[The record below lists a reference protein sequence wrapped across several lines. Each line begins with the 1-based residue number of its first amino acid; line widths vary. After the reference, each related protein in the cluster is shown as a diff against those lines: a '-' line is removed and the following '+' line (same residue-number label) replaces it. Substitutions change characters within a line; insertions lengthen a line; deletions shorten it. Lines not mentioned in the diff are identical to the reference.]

1 MREVAYYD
9 KIQRLRLIDDVFMS
23 EAFKD
28 IPCVELMLK
37 IILGRDDVHVLSVK
51 TQKILQGWGRTLRL
65 DVWGIE
71 ESGQFNTE
79 FQRTNEGADRKRA
92 RLHSSTLDYF
102 SLDAGQKFKD
112 LPDSYVIFITEHD
125 FLKGNKPLYTV
136 ERCIMETGEKFNDG
150 SHIIYVNGECRDSK
164 TALGMLMQDLFEPD
178 PSKMNYS
185 VLAERSRYLK
195 EGDGIE
201 TMSETIRELFK
212 DEIAATV
219 EAAVEVAVKKT
230 RTEARAEASAEKEG
244 SFITRMLR
252 AGKLAFSEIADYA
265 GVSLS
270 RVQEIANSLGIHES

>member
-1 MREVAYYD
+1 MREAIYYD
-9 KIQRLRLIDDVFMS
+9 KIQRLRLFDDVFMS

-28 IPCVELMLK
+28 VACVELMLK
-37 IILGRDDVHVLSVK
+37 VILGRDDVHVLSVK

-71 ESGQFNTE
+71 ERGQFNTE
-79 FQRTNEGADRKRA
+79 IQRTNDGADRKRA

-102 SLDAGQKFKD
+102 SLEAGQKFRD

-125 FLKGNKPLYTV
+125 FLKGNKPLYTI

-164 TALGMLMQDLFEPD
+164 TALGRLMQDLFEPD

-212 DEIAATV
+212 DELAAGR
-219 EAAVEVAVKKT
+219 EAG
-230 RTEARAEASAEKEG
+230 REAGRAEALAEIEG
-244 SFITRMLR
+244 NFITRMLK

-270 RVQEIANSLGIHES
+270 RVQDIANSLGIHES

>member
-1 MREVAYYD
+1 MRKVEYYD

-37 IILGRDDVHVLSVK
+37 VILGRDDVHVLSVK

-65 DVWGIE
+65 DVWGNAE
-71 ESGQFNTE
+71 LGTFNTE
-79 FQRTNEGADRKRA
+79 FQRSNDGADIRRA

-102 SLDAGQKFKD
+102 SLDAGQKFRD
-112 LPDSYVIFITEHD
+112 IPDSYVIFITEHD
-125 FLKGNKPLYTV
+125 FLKGNKPLYTI

-150 SHIIYVNGECRDSK
+150 SHIIYVNGSCRDGK
-164 TALGMLMQDLFEPD
+164 TALGRLMQDLFEPD

-201 TMSETIRELFK
+201 IMSETIRELFK
-212 DEIAATV
+212 DEIAAG
-219 EAAVEVAVKKT
+219 
-230 RTEARAEASAEKEG
+230 RAEKEG
-244 SFITRMLR
+244 SFITNLLKLGR
-252 AGKLAFSEIADYA
+252 LAFSEIAQCA
-265 GVSLS
+265 GVPLS
-270 RVQEIANSLGIHES
+270 RVQDIANSLGIHES